1 MKKVSI
7 LIPAYNEEEVLYTLY
22 DRLENVINKLNNYEF
37 EVLLINDGSKD
48 NTLNILR

>member
-22 DRLENVINKLNNYEF
+22 DRLENVINKLKEQTKKTKT
-37 EVLLINDGSKD
+37 IKK
-48 NTLNILR
+48 